1 MKNIFEQG
9 YFDSYSGVSLDEAR
23 GSIPIY
29 HSDYSYRKTTIFI
42 SHKHDD
48 LKDLKGLLGYLER
61 MYNAKV
67 YIDSNDPTMPKKTS
81 AKTAENI
88 KERIR
93 QCDKFILLAT
103 NAAVESKWCN
113 WELGYGDANKFPQH
127 IAIFPLKPKD
137 SSDFNYKGNEYLD
150 LYPHIAY
157 FSGNEHYTNGKLINR
172 GYYVRWK
179 ENGQYYITSLSDW
192 LSKR

>member
-9 YFDSYSGVSLDEAR
+9 HFDLYSNVRLDEAR
-23 GSIPIY
+23 HSIPFY
-29 HSDYSYRKTTIFI
+29 YSESCSHQTTIFI

-48 LKDLKGLLGYLER
+48 LNDLKGLLGYLEKTFDV
-61 MYNAKV
+61 KV
-67 YIDSNDPTMPKKTS
+67 YIDSNDPTMPKLTS
-81 AKTAENI
+81 ATTAENI
-88 KERIR
+88 KNRIKR
-93 QCDKFILLAT
+93 CDKFILLAT

-113 WELGYGDANKFPQH
+113 WELGFGDANKFPKH

-157 FSGNEHYTNGKLINR
+157 FSGHEQYTNRKLINR

-179 ENGQYYITSLSDW
+179 ENGQYYITPLSEW
-192 LSKR
+192 LNKR